1 MRRASRTVALPLL
14 VLVVACATTA
24 TPPPSTSASPTSPP
38 ATSPAAPPPERLV
51 PPEVDPRA
59 PQPAMAPR
67 YPAAVV
73 ADPCVDRDLP
83 APTSTDVALT
93 VLDRTYGLAPDY
105 APPDLVPA
113 SRAGFT
119 GDSADKLVRAVVI
132 DDLARMREA
141 WEAAG
146 LTIEIESAHRDYASQ
161 AATFNSWVARLGYA
175 AGLIRSARPGHSE
188 HQLGTALDLTS
199 EGWSGRLG
207 DWATESIEGA
217 WVAEHAWEH
226 GFVMSYPADSTAG
239 TCFGYEP
246 WHYRW
251 IGRDRAAEHRAS
263 GLDLRE
269 FLERYITE

>member
-1 MRRASRTVALPLL
+1 MRRISGIAGVPLL
-14 VLVVACATTA
+14 ALLVACATAA
-24 TPPPSTSASPTSPP
+24 TPPPPSSASPSLAPV
-38 ATSPAAPPPERLV
+38 ASAAAPMAERLV
-51 PPEVDPRA
+51 PVDVDARA

-73 ADPCVDRDLP
+73 GDPCVDRDLP
-83 APTSTDVALT
+83 APVATDIALT
-93 VLDRTYGLAPDY
+93 VLDRTYALAPDY

-119 GDSADKLVRAVVI
+119 GESGDKLVRAVVI
-132 DDLARMREA
+132 EDLARMREA

-175 AGLIRSARPGHSE
+175 AGLLRSARPGHSE

-207 DWATESIEGA
+207 DWAAESAEGA

-251 IGRDRAAEHRAS
+251 IGRERAAEHRAS

-269 FLERYITE
+269 FLERFITG

>member
-1 MRRASRTVALPLL
+1 MSRASRAATLPLL
-14 VLVVACATTA
+14 ALLVACAGAA
-24 TPPPSTSASPTSPP
+24 TPPARSSASPTPAPVTTPP
-38 ATSPAAPPPERLV
+38 APVAERLL
-51 PPEVDPRA
+51 PLEVDPRA

-73 ADPCVDRDLP
+73 GDPCVDRDVP
-83 APTSTDVALT
+83 APTATDVALT
-93 VLDRTYGLAPDY
+93 VLDRTYAVAADY
-105 APPDLVPA
+105 VPPDLVPA

-119 GDSADKLVRAVVI
+119 GDSADKLVRAAVI

-141 WEAAG
+141 WEAEG
-146 LTIEIESAHRDYASQ
+146 LTIEIESAYRDYASQ

-175 AGLIRSARPGHSE
+175 AGLVRSARPGHSE

-207 DWATESIEGA
+207 DWAAESAEGA
-217 WVAEHAWEH
+217 WLADHAWEH
-226 GFVMSYPADSTAG
+226 GFVMSYPADSTSG

-251 IGRDRAAEHRAS
+251 IGRERAAEHRAS

-269 FLERYITE
+269 FLERYIIG

>member
-1 MRRASRTVALPLL
+1 MSGMPRNAAMPLL
-14 VLVVACATTA
+14 ALLVACGTTA
-24 TPPPSTSASPTSPP
+24 TPSPRITASPSSVPVASLSVP
-38 ATSPAAPPPERLV
+38 VAERLV
-51 PPEVDPRA
+51 PLDVDLRA
-59 PQPAMAPR
+59 PQPAMSPR

-73 ADPCVDRDLP
+73 GDPCVDRDLP
-83 APTSTDVALT
+83 APTATDIALT
-93 VLDRTYGLAPDY
+93 VLDRTYALAPEY

-146 LTIEIESAHRDYASQ
+146 LIIEIESAHRDYASQ

-175 AGLIRSARPGHSE
+175 AGLVRSARAGHSE

-207 DWATESIEGA
+207 DWAAESPEGA
-217 WVAEHAWEH
+217 WMAEHGWEH

-269 FLERYITE
+269 FLERYITG